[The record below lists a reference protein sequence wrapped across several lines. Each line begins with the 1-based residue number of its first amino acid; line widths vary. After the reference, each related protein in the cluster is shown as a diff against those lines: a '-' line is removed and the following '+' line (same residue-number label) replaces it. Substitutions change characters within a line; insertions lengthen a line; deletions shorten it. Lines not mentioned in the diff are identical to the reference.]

1 MTNFLEKI
9 IENKKETL
17 KIIKKDNTLDSL
29 ENKIKNL
36 NIFLNFKETIIQKK
50 GISLISEIQKASH
63 SGGILVK
70 DFNH

>member
-50 GISLISEIQKASH
+50 RNFIN
-63 SGGILVK
+63 
-70 DFNH
+70 FRN